1 MKFVLIALTA
11 LVSCGD
17 PLCASE
23 TNAAP
28 AAATRRKSN
37 NGDAFRMRVSGGMVK
52 KPGTAQGKV
61 VFLNAQR
68 RVQAAEI
75 AQAVSV
81 IDRALHPMTEIRI
94 VQPVELSAIAGEV
107 KAAGGQLG
115 VVVVDVKDGV
125 PALLVAPEEGW
136 AVVNVGKLDVDCP
149 AEDVLAA
156 RTRKEIMR
164 AFALIAGAAFM
175 GADAELVSADIRIPK
190 DLDLVKDEMYGID
203 VSRGITYN
211 MPRAGVTPWKVTTY
225 KRACEEGWAPA
236 PTNEYQ
242 QAIWDKVHAVPTEPL
257 KIKYQKPAT
266 GK

>member
-17 PLCASE
+17 ALCASE

-52 KPGTAQGKV
+52 KPGTSQGKI
-61 VFLNAQR
+61 VFLDAQQ

-81 IDRALHPMTEIRI
+81 IERALHPETEIRR
-94 VQPVELSAIAGEV
+94 VEPVGLEAVAGAV

-115 VVVVDVKDGV
+115 VVVVDVKGGV

-136 AVVNVGKLDVDCP
+136 AVVNVGKLDVDNP
-149 AEDVLAA
+149 VADVLAS

-190 DLDLVKDEMYGID
+190 DLDLVKSEMYGID
-203 VSRGITYN
+203 VSRGISYN
-211 MPRAGVTPWKVTTY
+211 MPRAGVTPWKVTSY
-225 KRACEEGWAPA
+225 KQACREGWAPA

-257 KIKYQKPAT
+257 KIKYQKPAQ

>member
-11 LVSCGD
+11 LVACGD
-17 PLCASE
+17 AFCEAA

-28 AAATRRKSN
+28 AAAARRKSS

-61 VFLNAQR
+61 VFLDAQR

-81 IDRALHPMTEIRI
+81 IERALHPETEIRR
-94 VQPVELSAIAGEV
+94 VEPVGLEAVAGAV

-115 VVVVDVKDGV
+115 VVVVDVKGGV

-136 AVVNVGKLDVDCP
+136 AVVNVGKLDVDNP
-149 AEDVLAA
+149 AADVLAS

-190 DLDLVKDEMYGID
+190 DLDLVKNEMYGID
-203 VSRGITYN
+203 VSRGISYN

-225 KRACEEGWAPA
+225 KKACQEGWAPA

-242 QAIWDKVHAVPTEPL
+242 KAIWNKVHEIPSEPI
-257 KIKYQKPAT
+257 KIKYQKPTA
-266 GK
+266 K